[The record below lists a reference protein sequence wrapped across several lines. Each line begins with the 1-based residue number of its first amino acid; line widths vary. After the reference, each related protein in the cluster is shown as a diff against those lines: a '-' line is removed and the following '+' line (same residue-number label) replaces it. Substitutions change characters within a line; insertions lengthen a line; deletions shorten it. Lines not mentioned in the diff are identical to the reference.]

1 MFLWRL
7 AHELEDKLEESEIKP
22 QRRKDEQIKEKEGSG
37 VQERGIERE
46 EGNGFFK

>member
-1 MFLWRL
+1 MHAIRVMQR
-7 AHELEDKLEESEIKP
+7 DRKSQEESEMKP
-22 QRRKDEQIKEKEGSG
+22 QRRKNWEIKEKEGDG